1 MASPDVQVELDEKG
15 PIELLQLLN
24 NVLSHIDPVMK
35 SDVRKEDEQKGTERI
50 MDFLILL
57 RYPILEDES
66 ERKTWIQNL
75 LVGSKDAVYP
85 ILAWCLPRL
94 EKLKKRAYLAPFLI
108 PIDLPM
114 EIAMSDDG
122 TLMKLTERYRNLQ
135 SEFKDAHHHHESIKA
150 EFKENDSQ
158 SLKSEINQLKNEK
171 KQLKDRINDLNEKVK
186 IDNDF
191 KKLLDATSSLRKEQD
206 QEVRLRDQALEQS
219 DNLFLEEEKLKQ
231 LQKRYKSLNSINISE
246 MGSIDALL
254 LEIQSEVR
262 ETKIIV
268 RSDLTIER
276 NKIQKKIEKYEQERK
291 EPTRTEDDL
300 EHLQEAI
307 GTLEKERDG
316 IEKQLL
322 KLKDGNKASKISMYK
337 QVCYDIPN
345 EDTCFEIISLKA
357 LLLYFL
363 CDNMVLAFK

>member
-1 MASPDVQVELDEKG
+1 
-15 PIELLQLLN
+15 
-24 NVLSHIDPVMK
+24 MK
-35 SDVRKEDEQKGTERI
+35 SDVRKEDEQKGSERI

-57 RYPILEDES
+57 RYPTVDDEY
-66 ERKTWIQNL
+66 ERETWLQSL
-75 LVGSKDAVYP
+75 VVGSKEVVYP
-85 ILAWCLPRL
+85 ILTWCLPRL

-114 EIAMSDDG
+114 EIAMNDDG
-122 TLMKLTERYRNLQ
+122 TLMQLTERYRNLQ
-135 SEFKDAHHHHESIKA
+135 AEFKDIHHHHESIKA
-150 EFKENDSQ
+150 ELKVNDSQ

-171 KQLKDRINDLNEKVK
+171 KQLKDRIDELNEKVK

-191 KKLLDATSSLRKEQD
+191 QKILEATSRLRKEQD
-206 QEVRLRDQALEQS
+206 QEVRLRDQALEQN

-231 LQKRYKSLNSINISE
+231 LQRRHKSLSSINISE

-262 ETKIIV
+262 ETKMIV
-268 RSDLTIER
+268 RSELTIER
-276 NKIQKKIEKYEQERK
+276 NKIQKKIDKYEEERK

-300 EHLQEAI
+300 EFLQESI
-307 GTLEKERDG
+307 GTLEKERDE

-337 QVCYDIPN
+337 QVCYNIHY
-345 EDTCFEIISLKA
+345 EYTFFFKSSILTQFYLIC
-357 LLLYFL
+357 
-363 CDNMVLAFK
+363 CMVKWF

>member
-1 MASPDVQVELDEKG
+1 
-15 PIELLQLLN
+15 
-24 NVLSHIDPVMK
+24 MK
-35 SDVRKEDEQKGTERI
+35 SDVRKEDEQKGSECI

-57 RYPILEDES
+57 RYPTVDDEY
-66 ERKTWIQNL
+66 ERETWLQSL
-75 LVGSKDAVYP
+75 VVGSKEVVYP
-85 ILAWCLPRL
+85 ILTWCLPRL

-114 EIAMSDDG
+114 EIAMNDDG
-122 TLMKLTERYRNLQ
+122 TLMQLTERYRNLQ
-135 SEFKDAHHHHESIKA
+135 AEFKDIHHHHESIKA
-150 EFKENDSQ
+150 ELKVNDSQ

-171 KQLKDRINDLNEKVK
+171 KQLKDRIDDLNEKVK

-191 KKLLDATSSLRKEQD
+191 QKILEATSRLRKEQD
-206 QEVRLRDQALEQS
+206 QEVRLRDQALEQN

-231 LQKRYKSLNSINISE
+231 LQRRHKSLSSINISE

-262 ETKIIV
+262 ETKMIV
-268 RSDLTIER
+268 RSELTIER
-276 NKIQKKIEKYEQERK
+276 NKIQKKIDKYEEERK

-300 EHLQEAI
+300 EFLQESI
-307 GTLEKERDG
+307 GTLEKERDE

-337 QVCYDIPN
+337 QVCYNIHYEN
-345 EDTCFEIISLKA
+345 TF
-357 LLLYFL
+357 F
-363 CDNMVLAFK
+363 F